1 MFNIILEQKKLTEN
15 NEEKRFYSILY
26 YMCSVWSQ
34 MKAAPADMSPTP
46 STTVL

>member
-15 NEEKRFYSILY
+15 NEEKGFYSILY
-26 YMCSVWSQ
+26 YMCSV
-34 MKAAPADMSPTP
+34 AAPADMSPTP